1 MTMTAFRDALFAQP
15 SNLESAARAF
25 AQQISGADLSGLR
38 EGTIVLSGIGA
49 SASALIPAVLALRAS
64 GRRAFSVSSAELVAP
79 GLADAYVLVSQSG
92 ASSETVRALQ
102 TLREAPVVAVSARG
116 SPLAR
121 AADVWLPLG
130 PAPDTPVA
138 TLSYTATLQALGML
152 CDVLVHGRV
161 ADSWSRLPELAAD
174 VLARCDAPARELA
187 QAFADVRA
195 LDAAGS
201 GEGAASALE
210 TALLAR
216 EGLRLPSTGMET
228 RTYLHGPL
236 EPVGPGFAV
245 VLFGSGRELEL
256 ADTVRGY
263 GAAVALITD
272 ADVDGPAVLRIPQVA
287 PLAAAVLQILPV
299 QLLADHLAGLRGL
312 PIGELRRH
320 QDDTKVAA

>member
-1 MTMTAFRDALFAQP
+1 MTAFRDALFAQP
-15 SNLESAARAF
+15 SNLEAAAQAF
-25 AQQISGADLSGLR
+25 AEQVSSSELARLR

-49 SASALIPAVLALRAS
+49 SASALIPALLGLRAA
-64 GRRAFSVSSAELVAP
+64 GRRAFAVSSAELAAP

-92 ASSETVRALQ
+92 ASTETVAALD
-102 TLREAPVVAVSARG
+102 TLRGAPVVAVSAHG
-116 SPLAR
+116 DSPLAR
-121 AADVWLPLG
+121 AADVWVPLG
-130 PAPDTPVA
+130 SRPDTPVA

-161 ADSWSRLPELAAD
+161 ADSWSRLPERAAD

-201 GEGAASALE
+201 GVGQASALE

-245 VLFGSGRELEL
+245 VLFGSGRETEL

-263 GAAVALITD
+263 GAQAALITD
-272 ADVDGPAVLRIPQVA
+272 ADVDGPGVLRIPEVA
-287 PLAAAVLQILPV
+287 PLAAAILQILPV
-299 QLLADHLAGLRGL
+299 QLLAEHLARLRGL